1 MAFRYPFRRQ
11 ISGMARQAGSLVP
24 LVLGGLLLSCLSV
37 PLPAHALSEIQRQNP
52 PAAGESDETAPYLIP
67 LPGEEEQASPE
78 DDTPVSPA
86 PSGTEA
92 PAPNIERPDIDP
104 DEPLPEVLYD
114 LDRLPEPVRRMH
126 ELIVEAC
133 RSGDVEKLR
142 PLLGTGDDGTQI
154 SLGGLEGDP
163 IDFLRE
169 LSGDDEGQEILA
181 ILLEVL
187 EAGFVHLN
195 QGDPSEIY
203 VWPYFFALPL
213 DKLDARQRVEL
224 FTLVTAGDYQD
235 MKTFGAYIFYRVGIT
250 PEGRW
255 LFFVAGD

>member
-1 MAFRYPFRRQ
+1 MMTWQQPLLRPVCMAGR
-11 ISGMARQAGSLVP
+11 SGVLILLA
-24 LVLGGLLLSCLSV
+24 LGGLVFSGLTN
-37 PLPAHALSEIQRQNP
+37 PLPAYALSEIQRQNP
-52 PAAGESDETAPYLIP
+52 PAEGSDETAPYLVP
-67 LPGEEEQASPE
+67 LPGEEGEAEDAAPTSP
-78 DDTPVSPA
+78 SPGDSHA
-86 PSGTEA
+86 PG
-92 PAPNIERPDIDP
+92 PNIERPEIDP
-104 DEPLPEVLYD
+104 NEPTPEVLYD
-114 LDRLPEPVRRMH
+114 LERLPEPVRRMR

-133 RSGDVEKLR
+133 RSGDIEKLR
-142 PLLGTGDDGTQI
+142 PLLGTGDDATQI
-154 SLGGLEGDP
+154 SLGDLEGDP
-163 IDFLRE
+163 IEFLRE

-195 QGDPSEIY
+195 EGDPSEIY

-213 DKLDARQRVEL
+213 DKLDAKQRVEL

-250 PEGRW
+250 PEGQW